1 MMASML
7 SVYFDGGCPLC
18 VREVAVYRRQ
28 SPADVRWEN
37 LAAPELHIPRA
48 TDGYQP
54 ARDVLLRRFHVHTA
68 DGRWLHGAPAF
79 AALWARL
86 GWPWRALSLIGR
98 LPGGLWCMDVVYAL
112 FLRARP
118 SLQGLV
124 WHLVRPEAV
133 PWDMVAA
140 IRSDQAG
147 ETGAVWIY
155 RAMRLFNRAPELQSL
170 LTEHQAQEA
179 QHLQAMNQLLPWRF
193 RSRLLPLWRVAG
205 FMTGMVGALGGRRW
219 TLATIASVERFVD
232 RHYQEQIE
240 YLSTRTDPMQSLTE
254 NNTAAD
260 CATGTCTLPRRM
272 AELGDHPDLISLL
285 RAFREDELRHRDD
298 AVAGLADAYGDRRD
312 GIFVGANAERS
323 RLLAVWCKMVERGSE
338 IAVQF
343 AKAL

>member
-1 MMASML
+1 MMSSML
-7 SVYFDGGCPLC
+7 SVYFDGGCPMC

-37 LAAPELHIPRA
+37 LAEPELQIPRA
-48 TDGYQP
+48 SDGYQP

-79 AALWARL
+79 AMLWGRL
-86 GWPWRALSLIGR
+86 GWPWRALALIGR

-118 SLQGLV
+118 SLQRLV
-124 WHLVRPEAV
+124 WHLVRPEAL
-133 PWDMVAA
+133 PRDMIAA

-155 RAMRLFNRAPELQSL
+155 RAMRLFNRAPELRL
-170 LTEHQAQEA
+170 LLSEHQEQEA
-179 QHLQAMNQLLPWRF
+179 KHLQAMNRLLPWRF

-205 FMTGMVGALGGRRW
+205 FTTGMIGALGGRRW

-240 YLSTRTDPMQSLTE
+240 YLSARSASVQSLTG
-254 NNTAAD
+254 TDAAMD
-260 CATGTCTLPRRM
+260 CAAGTCAVPPPT
-272 AELGDHPDLISLL
+272 ATLGDYPDLISLL
-285 RAFREDELRHRDD
+285 RDFREDELRHRDD
-298 AVAGLADAYGDRRD
+298 ALAGLSAVRADQLD
-312 GIFVGANAERS
+312 GVTVGARAEPS
-323 RLLAVWCKMVERGSE
+323 RVLAIWCKMVEHGSE
-338 IAVQF
+338 VAVRL
-343 AKAL
+343 AKAF